1 MSGRENYLVGV
12 DVGGTFTDLLCFNL
26 QTRELMQAK
35 VPSFPG
41 AQWRGVLDALGQLGI
56 AFSQVAGFVHG
67 TTIATNALLERKGA
81 KTALVTTRGFRDV
94 LEVGRTRRLLGG
106 LFDLDFRRMPPLI
119 ERRLRFEIDERTY
132 ADEPDGTKSPDARQ
146 IDDLVQALRHEGIEA
161 VAVAFINSYLQ
172 SENEEKVADALSKAL
187 GIPVSASASIVRER
201 GEVERFSTCVLNA
214 YLSTVVDKYL
224 NTLSGELKERGL
236 SSRVNI
242 MGSNGGAMS
251 LDTARKFA
259 ARTFLS
265 GPVGGATGAMKLMSL
280 SGVQDFITFDMGGTS
295 TDVALFRNR
304 MPRISYANQI
314 DAYLLQI
321 PQLDIHTIGAGG
333 GSIAWLQP
341 DRTLEVGPRSAGA
354 LPGPACYGRGGTQP
368 TISDANVVLGRLP
381 ADRPLSGG
389 LKLSEPKALDAI
401 ATLSDGERIP
411 QELAD
416 GILRIAVAKMA
427 GAVRE
432 VSVHRGF
439 DPRDFV
445 LVGFGGAG
453 PMHVFFVAEE
463 LGISRVMIPM
473 YPGHLSALGQIL
485 SDQRHDFV
493 RSWGGRLSKLA
504 PAEMMAQLRDMEDE
518 GRRVLRKDG
527 FAEADVS
534 FQYSADM
541 RYAGQSFTLSVPV
554 SMPFEDWN
562 ALRDQFSRRHVE
574 TYGYADELSEVETVA
589 LRCVAFGLVEKP
601 AISFR
606 HVDEEPI
613 VGATKAWFNGAA
625 HETPIYR
632 RRALPKGTEIEGP
645 AIIEEAGGTTVLP
658 IGWRITV
665 DPTGNLYGQ
674 AIQSEAGKSAEPA
687 RDRPRAKKASSARV
701 SLRAS

>member
-1 MSGRENYLVGV
+1 MCIRDRVGV
-12 DVGGTFTDLLCFNL
+12 DVGGTFTDLVCFNR
-26 QTRELMQAK
+26 QTRELAQAK

-56 AFSQVAGFVHG
+56 AFGQVAGFVHG

-81 KTALVTTRGFRDV
+81 RTALVTTCGFRDV

-106 LFDLDFRRMPPLI
+106 LFDLDFRRMPPLV

-132 ADEPDGTKSPDARQ
+132 ADGLEGTRSPDPRQ
-146 IDDLVQALRHEGIEA
+146 IDDLVRMFRREGVQA

-172 SENEEKVADALSKAL
+172 SENEEKVADALRDAL
-187 GIPVSASASIVRER
+187 GIPVSASASVVRER

-224 NTLSGELKERGL
+224 NTLSNELQEQGL
-236 SSRVNI
+236 SARVNI

-304 MPRISYANQI
+304 MPRISHANQI

-333 GSIAWLQP
+333 GSTAWLQP
-341 DRTLEVGPRSAGA
+341 DRTLEVGPGSAGA

-389 LKLSEPKALDAI
+389 LKLSEQNALDAI
-401 ATLSDGERIP
+401 ATLSDGERTP
-411 QELAD
+411 RELAD
-416 GILRIAVAKMA
+416 GIIRIAVAKMA

-493 RSWGGRLSKLA
+493 RSWGGHLSQLA
-504 PAEMMAQLRDMEDE
+504 PVELIAQLQDMQDE
-518 GRRVLRKDG
+518 GRRVLGRDG
-527 FAEADVS
+527 FAEADIS

-554 SMPFEDWN
+554 SMPLEDWK
-562 ALRDQFSRRHVE
+562 ALREQFSRRHVE
-574 TYGYADELSEVETVA
+574 TYGYADELSEIEIVA

-601 AISFR
+601 IIKFTNS
-606 HVDEEPI
+606 DEDQI
-613 VGATKAWFNGAA
+613 VGITKAWFNNAVHA
-625 HETPIYR
+625 TPIYR
-632 RRALPKGTEIEGP
+632 RRGLSQGAEIEGP

-658 IGWRITV
+658 VGWRITV
-665 DPTGNLYGQ
+665 DPIGNLYGQ
-674 AIQSEAGKSAEPA
+674 AIQSEAGKVSEPA
-687 RDRPRAKKASSARV
+687 REKTRAKKAPV
-701 SLRAS
+701 IRAPLGAS

>member
-1 MSGRENYLVGV
+1 MSAREKYLIGV

-26 QTRELMQAK
+26 ATRELTQAK

-56 AFSQVAGFVHG
+56 AFGQVAGFVHG

-81 KTALVTTRGFRDV
+81 RTALVTTRGFRDV

-106 LFDLDFRRMPPLI
+106 LFDLDFRRMPPLV
-119 ERRLRFEIDERTY
+119 ERRLRFEIDERIY
-132 ADEPDGTKSPDARQ
+132 ADEPEGARPPDEQKIA
-146 IDDLVQALRHEGIEA
+146 DLVETLRREGIEA

-172 SENEEKVADALSKAL
+172 SENEEKVADALRDAL

-214 YLSTVVDKYL
+214 YLSTVVDRYL
-224 NTLSGELKERGL
+224 TTLSSELQGRGL
-236 SSRVNI
+236 SARVNI

-389 LKLSEPKALDAI
+389 LKLSEQAALDAI
-401 ATLSDGERIP
+401 ATLSDGERTS

-416 GILRIAVAKMA
+416 GIIRIAVAKMA

-473 YPGHLSALGQIL
+473 YPGHLSALGQIM

-504 PAEMMAQLRDMEDE
+504 PAEMTNQFEEMQKE
-518 GRRVLRKDG
+518 GRRVLVIDG
-527 FAEADVS
+527 FAETDIS
-534 FQYSADM
+534 FQYSADV

-554 SMPFEDWN
+554 STPIDDWE
-562 ALRDQFSRRHVE
+562 ALRDQFSRRHIE
-574 TYGYADELSEVETVA
+574 TYGYADELSEIEIVA
-589 LRCVAFGLVEKP
+589 LRCVAFGLVDKP
-601 AISFR
+601 TIKFKSSE
-606 HVDEEPI
+606 EEPI
-613 VGATKAWFNGAA
+613 VGTTSAWFDNAA
-625 HETPIYR
+625 HPTPIYR
-632 RRALPKGTEIEGP
+632 RRALPQGMEIEGP

-658 IGWRITV
+658 VGWRITV
-665 DPTGNLYGQ
+665 DAIGNLYG
-674 AIQSEAGKSAEPA
+674 EAVQTESVKGPDAAQKA
-687 RDRPRAKKASSARV
+687 RAKKTGAVPV
-701 SLRAS
+701 SLGIS